1 MSSSFE
7 LSVYKDRHDTPN
19 KTQETPARTLVD
31 DLLRFFVATILL
43 LVLLDFVVALVVV
56 VDVAVRGDVER

>member
-7 LSVYKDRHDTPN
+7 LSVYKDIHDTPN
-19 KTQETPARTLVD
+19 KTQETPARTLV